1 LGKKWKAKLENIVF
15 SKYPKLNV
23 RKCLDAEEN
32 ARERLDAEDFLNVHR
47 YIYGKEIRPLLEKTG
62 FKLKKMEKVTYPPC
76 ELCEEYDYDY
86 FSEKDFWDWLVV
98 AKKPR
103 NGE

>member
-1 LGKKWKAKLENIVF
+1 MEIIVF
-15 SKYPKLNV
+15 GKYPKLNV

-32 ARERLDAEDFLNVHR
+32 ARERLDAEDFLNVYH

-62 FKLKKMEKVTYPPC
+62 FELKLMDKVTYPPC
-76 ELCEEYDYDY
+76 KLCEEYDYDY
-86 FSEKDFWDWLVV
+86 DYFSEEDFWDWLVV
-98 AKKPR
+98 AKKPG